1 MKDNTT
7 NIKDLLESGGKY
19 VGMTSG
25 VSMLPMIESG
35 KDVVVIE
42 KKVERLKPRDVALY
56 MRRGK
61 DYVLHRVLEVTED
74 GYIIRGDNCYSD
86 EIVKEDEVI
95 GVLTQ
100 YFKGEKP
107 ISMDDKKYLR
117 YVDRRL
123 RYYKIR
129 RFFVLTF
136 AKIKAIARRI
146 IKGKSNE

>member
-1 MKDNTT
+1 MAEIKT
-7 NIKDLLESGGKY
+7 NIKELLDSGGKY

-42 KKVERLKPRDVALY
+42 KKTQRLKPLDVALY
-56 MRRGK
+56 MRNGK

-74 GYIIRGDNCYSD
+74 GYIIRGDNCYND

-107 ISMDDKKYLR
+107 IMMDDKKYLR
-117 YVDRRL
+117 YVNRRL

-136 AKIKAIARRI
+136 AKVKAFARRI
-146 IKGKSNE
+146 IKGK

>member
-1 MKDNTT
+1 MSEIKT
-7 NIKDLLESGGKY
+7 NIKELLDSGGKY

-42 KKVERLKPRDVALY
+42 KKTERLKPLDVALY
-56 MRRGK
+56 MRNGK
-61 DYVLHRVLEVTED
+61 DYVLHRVLKVTKD
-74 GYIIRGDNCYSD
+74 GYVIRGDNCYSD

-107 ISMDDKKYLR
+107 IMMDDKDYLR
-117 YVDRRL
+117 YVDKRL
-123 RYYKIR
+123 KSYKVR
-129 RFFVLTF
+129 RFFVLTI
-136 AKIKAIARRI
+136 AKLKAFARRI
-146 IKGKSNE
+146 FKGK

>member
-1 MKDNTT
+1 MSEIKT
-7 NIKDLLESGGKY
+7 NIKELLDGGGKY

-42 KKVERLKPRDVALY
+42 KKTERLKPLDVALY
-56 MRRGK
+56 MRNGK
-61 DYVLHRVLEVTED
+61 DYVLHRVLKVTDD

-107 ISMDDKKYLR
+107 IMMDDKKYLR
-117 YVDRRL
+117 YVNRRL
-123 RYYKIR
+123 KYYKIR

-136 AKIKAIARRI
+136 AKIKAFARRI
-146 IKGKSNE
+146 IKGK